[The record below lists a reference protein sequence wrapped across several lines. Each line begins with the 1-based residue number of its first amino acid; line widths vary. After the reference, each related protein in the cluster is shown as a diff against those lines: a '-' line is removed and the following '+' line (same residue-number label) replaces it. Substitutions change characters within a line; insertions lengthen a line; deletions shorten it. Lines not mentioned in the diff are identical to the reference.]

1 MHGFM
6 PGRWH
11 LKRLGMAVCAA
22 LWSTASFQ
30 IVHAQAPPPGA
41 LPITALTGGPVSAP
55 STDPRNLE
63 GIWAPAG
70 GMLGSG
76 GIPQD
81 ARPGESPSAV
91 AFALTMHPQAAATA
105 ERLRLLS
112 ANSTPVATPHSTC
125 RPTGVAGITSLKF
138 PVVIVQ
144 TPEKLVFLMEED
156 RDVYQVFLNRGHQTQ
171 LPPSYNGDSVAHW
184 EGNTLV
190 VDTVG
195 YNGWGFIDESW
206 HPNSE
211 KTHLVQRF
219 IKSADGRTLDIETI
233 LHDPKNYTAASQ
245 MHQQWTWAS
254 GTRQAENDCSEE
266 PIDASVHFVYENE
279 RFRPVCS
286 VVATGEDSKVICE
299 RPKRAAQPPQK

>member
-1 MHGFM
+1 MQDFI
-6 PGRWH
+6 PGRRRFE
-11 LKRLGMAVCAA
+11 RLGITVCSA
-22 LWSTASFQ
+22 LWSAAPLQ
-30 IVHAQAPPPGA
+30 VAHAQAPPGA
-41 LPITALTGGPVSAP
+41 MPITAITGGPVSAP

-63 GIWAPAG
+63 GIWAPAD
-70 GMLGSG
+70 GMLGAG
-76 GIPQD
+76 GIPPD
-81 ARPGESPSAV
+81 TRPGESPSAV
-91 AFALTMHPQAAATA
+91 AFALTMNPQAAATA

-156 RDVYQVFLNRGHQTQ
+156 RDVYQIFLNRGHPAQVQ
-171 LPPSYNGDSVAHW
+171 PSYNGDSVAHW

-195 YNGWGFIDESW
+195 YNGWGYVDESW

-211 KTHLVQRF
+211 QTRLVQRF
-219 IKSADGRTLDIETI
+219 TKSTDGRTLDIETI
-233 LHDPKNYTAASQ
+233 LHDPKNYTATAP

-254 GTRQAENDCSEE
+254 GARQVENDCSEE
-266 PIDASVHFVYENE
+266 PIDPSVHFVYENE
-279 RFRPVCS
+279 RLRPVCS
-286 VVATGEDSKVICE
+286 LAATQEDSKVVCE
-299 RPKRAAQPPQK
+299 RPKPAAKPQPQK